1 MSVFA
6 WMRFNK
12 TIHLEIHIISEGK
25 RERERE
31 IMGEKYTDIY
41 ALLTYKRVYRKDTK
55 RKLQYKIISKPL
67 QHLNFAKINFSYLQR
82 RENDRTDSRFDF
94 PIFAFK
100 LSPINMH
107 VETVGASKTN
117 I

>member
-25 RERERE
+25 RERE

-41 ALLTYKRVYRKDTK
+41 TLLTHKRVYRKDTK

-67 QHLNFAKINFSYLQR
+67 QHLNSAKINFSYLQR

>member
-1 MSVFA
+1 
-6 WMRFNK
+6 
-12 TIHLEIHIISEGK
+12 
-25 RERERE
+25 
-31 IMGEKYTDIY
+31 MGEKYTDIY

-55 RKLQYKIISKPL
+55 WKLQYKIISL
-67 QHLNFAKINFSYLQR
+67 QHLNSAKINFSYLQR

>member
-25 RERERE
+25 RERE

-67 QHLNFAKINFSYLQR
+67 QHLNSAKINFSYL
-82 RENDRTDSRFDF
+82 
-94 PIFAFK
+94 
-100 LSPINMH
+100 
-107 VETVGASKTN
+107 
-117 I
+117 

>member
-25 RERERE
+25 RERE
-31 IMGEKYTDIY
+31 IMGEKYTNIY

-67 QHLNFAKINFSYLQR
+67 QHLNSAKINFSYLQR

>member
-25 RERERE
+25 RERE
-31 IMGEKYTDIY
+31 IMGEKYIDIY

-67 QHLNFAKINFSYLQR
+67 QHLNSAKINFSYLQR